1 MVDIHPPHGPVH
13 SLKDFLYHLLTVIIG
28 ILIALS
34 LEGLLEWHHHQS
46 LAEQAR
52 ANLMSEIGQ
61 NHDRLEKGVASA
73 PDAEHRL
80 QATVKAI
87 EAIRKTHAPTPDLDW
102 SFGLVV
108 FYNTAWQTAAS
119 TGALSYME
127 YREVQEYTR
136 IYALQD
142 QFNSVQQ
149 RSLEQWLAL
158 QKWGVRIDPKN
169 GFSRLPPEDLARIE
183 DAASTALIY
192 TQGEESLAR
201 TLVQE
206 YERELGKAE
215 SSGR

>member
-1 MVDIHPPHGPVH
+1 VVDIHPPHGPVH
-13 SLKDFLYHLLTVIIG
+13 SVKDFLYHLLTVIIG

-34 LEGLLEWHHHQS
+34 LEGLLEWHHHRS
-46 LAEQAR
+46 LVEQAR
-52 ANLMSEIGQ
+52 SNLMSEIRQ
-61 NHDRLEKGVASA
+61 NHDRLEKGLVSAS
-73 PDAEHRL
+73 DAEHRV

-87 EAIRKTHAPTPDLDW
+87 GAIRKTHAATPDLDW

-108 FYNTAWQTAAS
+108 LYNTAWQTAAS

-127 YREVQEYTR
+127 YPEVQEYTR

-169 GFSRLPPEDLARIE
+169 GFSQLPPEDLARVE
-183 DAASTALIY
+183 DAASAALID
-192 TQGEESLAR
+192 TQGEENLAR
-201 TLVQE
+201 TLIQE

-215 SSGR
+215 

>member
-1 MVDIHPPHGPVH
+1 VR
-13 SLKDFLYHLLTVIIG
+13 DFLFHLLAVVIG

-34 LEGLLEWHHHQS
+34 LEGLLEWHHHRS
-46 LAEQAR
+46 LVEQAR
-52 ANLMSEIGQ
+52 NNLMAEIRE
-61 NHDRLEKGVASA
+61 NHDRLAKGLAST
-73 PDAEHRL
+73 PDAERRV

-87 EAIRKTHAPTPDLDW
+87 EAIRKAHAPTPDFDW

-108 FYNTAWQTAAS
+108 LYNTAWQTAAS

-127 YREVQEYTR
+127 YPEVQEYTR

-158 QKWGVRIDPKN
+158 QRWGVRADPKN
-169 GFSRLPPEDLARIE
+169 GFSQLPPEDLGRIE

-192 TQGEESLAR
+192 TQGEENLAR
-201 TLVQE
+201 SVMQK

-215 SSGR
+215 